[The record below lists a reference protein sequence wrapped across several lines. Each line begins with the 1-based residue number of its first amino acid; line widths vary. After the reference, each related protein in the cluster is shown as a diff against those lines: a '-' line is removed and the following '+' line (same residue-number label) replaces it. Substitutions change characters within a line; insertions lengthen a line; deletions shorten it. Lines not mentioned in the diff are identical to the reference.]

1 MKLSQFKFKLP
12 EEQIALEPPCIEF
25 TDDDGNVVEKVFHR
39 DECRLMVIHRKSQK
53 IEMFKKDE
61 DGDDTKEY
69 LTFRDVVN
77 YFDEGDVFVFNDT
90 KVFPARLYGTK
101 EKTDAKI
108 EVFLLRELNRD
119 QRLWDVLVEPAR
131 KIRIGNK
138 LFFEDDGP
146 MVAEVIDNTTS
157 RGRTLRFLYDCPH
170 DEFKAELDDVINSLR
185 EEGDILHNR
194 RALAKYCYCT
204 PQSRMQEEPG
214 YYGVRVDTGKYA
226 YLLRLNPDRG
236 EYNLY
241 CYCYRRDWLDQ
252 HLKDAE
258 KGIRFIDSHYKELF
272 RIPDGGKVKIHY
284 SWNEDQI
291 RTCRYI
297 DDYHVEIGSNLY
309 HICEFAERME
319 YGGHTCEP
327 IRDNLPEQCY
337 SVLSGSD
344 EIIIIKRGEKGYF
357 KTDIPVT
364 DKDEARSIANEYNAK
379 LGVSRAQ
386 EEAMKA
392 GSMFGFQVPAADPRN
407 YDADGKPVMPKDR
420 GDAR

>member
-1 MKLSQFKFKLP
+1 MIEYEKRAMIEAEDKYTFRQST
-12 EEQIALEPPCIEF
+12 QISMQTGLIGHLRADMD
-25 TDDDGNVVEKVFHR
+25 TDGNGFFSSWF
-39 DECRLMVIHRKSQK
+39 D
-53 IEMFKKDE
+53 
-61 DGDDTKEY
+61 
-69 LTFRDVVN
+69 FR
-77 YFDEGDVFVFNDT
+77 EE
-90 KVFPARLYGTK
+90 L
-101 EKTDAKI
+101 KT
-108 EVFLLRELNRD
+108 
-119 QRLWDVLVEPAR
+119 
-131 KIRIGNK
+131 
-138 LFFEDDGP
+138 
-146 MVAEVIDNTTS
+146 
-157 RGRTLRFLYDCPH
+157 
-170 DEFKAELDDVINSLR
+170 DEFKAEFDEVINSLR

-214 YYGVRVDTGKYA
+214 YYGVRVDTEKYA

-284 SWNEDQI
+284 SWNEEQI

-364 DKDEARSIANEYNAK
+364 DKDEARSIVNEYNTKVINYARNPEK
-379 LGVSRAQ
+379 THDKERLSELHEIEGVVEYAADEMKTEKRAYVTCLNLHSEETAAQ
-386 EEAMKA
+386 EFMETKRLMHNEGGRSCYHGYQSFKA
-392 GSMFGFQVPAADPRN
+392 DEV
-407 YDADGKPVMPKDR
+407 DADTAHSIWAG
-420 GDAR
+420 